1 MDNIGHDPDSLG
13 QEVMALA
20 EAIEPEEMPVLEKAL
35 FWRSYPI
42 EVCPYPVRQFI
53 ERGAEAMQVD
63 PVFFAL
69 PVLVVSAAAIGNTRR
84 VRLRKS
90 WDAPPILWAA
100 VIGKSGTGK
109 SPAMEKVV
117 APILRKQSDEF
128 TRFQN
133 EQRTFNAGEGET
145 PPQPATRYMVDDVTV
160 EALADRLQDAP
171 RGLLVFRDE
180 LAGWVLSFGQ
190 YKSTRGGDMQSW
202 LCLHT
207 GIPLT
212 IDRKTGDRRTIHVPQ
227 AASCILGGI
236 QPGILQRC
244 FTGEHFDSGL
254 LARILMVYPPAKT
267 RRWAEIELE
276 PETETAWA
284 DVVSRMLSIKAT
296 EDTLTGEL
304 LPGVVELD
312 ADAKA
317 LFVTYY
323 DRHNEELA
331 HLDCDGER
339 AFFAKLEGGAARL
352 ALVIHCLRLA
362 CKEIHPERALL
373 MDAKTMQAGITLA
386 DWHKA
391 EIQRIYRGLYG
402 EERQQDRQSL
412 LSWLQ
417 SHDGQTTA
425 RDLRNAHKGRY
436 PTVEDAE
443 LALDELVQ
451 DGAGT
456 WETHQ
461 NPKGGPKSKV
471 FRLNLEVQNDRVM

>member
-1 MDNIGHDPDSLG
+1 
-13 QEVMALA
+13 
-20 EAIEPEEMPVLEKAL
+20 
-35 FWRSYPI
+35 
-42 EVCPYPVRQFI
+42 
-53 ERGAEAMQVD
+53 
-63 PVFFAL
+63 
-69 PVLVVSAAAIGNTRR
+69 
-84 VRLRKS
+84 
-90 WDAPPILWAA
+90 
-100 VIGKSGTGK
+100 
-109 SPAMEKVV
+109 MEKVV
-117 APILRKQSDEF
+117 APIRRKQSDEF
-128 TRFQN
+128 MRFQN
-133 EQRTFNAGEGET
+133 EQRTFDAGEGET
-145 PPQPATRYMVDDVTV
+145 PPQPATRYMVDDVTI

-212 IDRKTGDRRTIHVPQ
+212 IDRKTGDLRTIHVSQ

-254 LARILMVYPPAKT
+254 LARILMVYPPPKT

-284 DVVSRMLSIKAT
+284 DVVFGMLSIEAI

-304 LPGVVELD
+304 LPGVVEPD

-317 LFVTYY
+317 LFVAYY
-323 DRHNEELA
+323 DRLNEELT

-362 CKEIHPERALL
+362 CGEIPPEQAFV
-373 MDAKTMQAGITLA
+373 MDAKSMQAGITLA
-386 DWHKA
+386 DWHKN

-402 EERQQDRQSL
+402 EEWQQAKQELID
-412 LSWLQ
+412 WLQ
-417 SHDGQTTA
+417 TNQGQATT
-425 RDLRNAHKGRY
+425 RELRNARKSRY
-436 PTVEDAE
+436 PTVADAE

-451 DGAGT
+451 DGVGT
-456 WETHQ
+456 WEFSQ

-471 FRLNLEVQNDRVM
+471 FCLNLEVQNDRVM